1 MENEVYVLYKVSIH
15 APVRVRRIN
24 SSRLLNVCVFQSTH
38 P

>member
-15 APVRVRRIN
+15 APVRVRLETNAAMAHGYR
-24 SSRLLNVCVFQSTH
+24 FQSTH